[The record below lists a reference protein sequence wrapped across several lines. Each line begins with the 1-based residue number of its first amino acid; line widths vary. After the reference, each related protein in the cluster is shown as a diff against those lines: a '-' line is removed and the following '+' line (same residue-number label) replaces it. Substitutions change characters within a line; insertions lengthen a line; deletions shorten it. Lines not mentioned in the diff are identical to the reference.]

1 MQNQSFIW
9 SFHMTMWKVHMNN
22 ECMTACLIQLSAC
35 SSNDIDALI
44 NPGGKEVTYLWP
56 MVMMKPMA
64 LYVIYPGSCGPFQYS
79 EGYVKIA
86 ALKLICVTYTNW
98 IICLWDKKIGSN
110 FNFQVFNILFCATTF
125 YQREGLFGAMSVL
138 KCLTNMFFCLCR
150 TQGMYRRVSRFGCF
164 FLVYIQV
171 ATFFLC
177 SFAIC
182 LLF

>member
-1 MQNQSFIW
+1 MTADDHDVNVSYLNNDSKSYHSKVVDIATLAMQNQSFIW
-9 SFHMTMWKVHMNN
+9 SFHMTMWNVHMNN

-86 ALKLICVTYTNW
+86 ALKLICVTYTN
-98 IICLWDKKIGSN
+98 
-110 FNFQVFNILFCATTF
+110 
-125 YQREGLFGAMSVL
+125 
-138 KCLTNMFFCLCR
+138 
-150 TQGMYRRVSRFGCF
+150 
-164 FLVYIQV
+164 
-171 ATFFLC
+171 
-177 SFAIC
+177 
-182 LLF
+182 